1 MNRLSSGRS
10 RSQKGGWEM
19 LIKDW
24 YTKRKALI
32 TADRKMGIRYYK
44 NFSIE
49 SLKAKESDARA
60 ILYKYMRMLGILS
73 ITSISWFGVWRW
85 SWVNPFSNES
95 HVVACA
101 IFWSCTAVWGNAL
114 GNVLREIV
122 RLYRGIC
129 WICVALKEEQEQEP
143 S

>member
-1 MNRLSSGRS
+1 
-10 RSQKGGWEM
+10 M

-32 TADRKMGIRYYK
+32 TAERKMGIRYYK

-60 ILYKYMRMLGILS
+60 ILYKYIRMLAILS

-85 SWVNPFSNES
+85 SWVNPFSNEI

-101 IFWSCTAVWGNAL
+101 IFWSCTAVWGNAVW
-114 GNVLREIV
+114 NVLREILKLNK
-122 RLYRGIC
+122 RIC
-129 WICVALKEEQEQEP
+129 WICVALEEVRKE
-143 S
+143 

>member
-1 MNRLSSGRS
+1 
-10 RSQKGGWEM
+10 M

-24 YTKRKALI
+24 YTKRKDLI
-32 TADRKMGIRYYK
+32 TAERKMGIRYYK

-49 SLKAKESDARA
+49 SLKAKDSDARA
-60 ILYKYMRMLGILS
+60 ILYKYMRMLAILS
-73 ITSISWFGVWRW
+73 ITSISWFGVWPW

-101 IFWSCTAVWGNAL
+101 FFWSCTAVWGNAL
-114 GNVLREIV
+114 GNVLWEIV
-122 RLYRGIC
+122 KLNKRIC
-129 WICVALKEEQEQEP
+129 WICVALKEEQEQNTVKEEE